1 MGCCLSSGQGKEAR
15 MEELR
20 RWVEE
25 LPTKKE
31 REELI
36 LHFLNLFNE
45 AEGKSRD
52 KALSTLADVIRLVD
66 NAK

>member
-1 MGCCLSSGQGKEAR
+1 

-20 RWVEE
+20 HRVEGM
-25 LPTKKE
+25 PTKKE

-36 LHFLNLFNE
+36 FHFLNLFDE

-52 KALSTLADVIRLVD
+52 KALATLADVIRLVD

>member
-1 MGCCLSSGQGKEAR
+1 

-31 REELI
+31 REVLI
-36 LHFLNLFNE
+36 LHLLNLFDE

-52 KALSTLADVIRLVD
+52 KALATLADVIRLVD